1 MESTRRIIID
11 ITSVGEPCSLGMKV
25 DHVKRTVLADNKEVY
40 SDRMSERQ
48 YFSLDESDPI
58 RNLEMSLLGLQRKEK
73 DNINAFQ
80 KLLHFK
86 DASVGLWC
94 IDRDPKEVSI
104 EWIRKNAFQL
114 EMKVREQ
121 NKEQIPQQKEQ

>member
-25 DHVKRTVLADNKEVY
+25 DHVKRTVWADNKEVY

-58 RNLEMSLLGLQRKEK
+58 RNLEMSLLGLKER
-73 DNINAFQ
+73 Q
-80 KLLHFK
+80 
-86 DASVGLWC
+86 G
-94 IDRDPKEVSI
+94 
-104 EWIRKNAFQL
+104 RKNGRTYTCKLVCFFKKIWRKLFA
-114 EMKVREQ
+114 K
-121 NKEQIPQQKEQ
+121 QI